1 MDASPCGVHLLLDAV
16 KPRFDPAALLV
27 PPLPAPQLIQVA
39 PVPIGE
45 LPNQQTAGPTHIG
58 PITNRPA
65 AVGNIDKHFHV
76 SRYVL
81 LINLGR
87 ASRGPV
93 RATPAPVVH
102 ANRHPN
108 TDRGGNAEKHGAY
121 ARGTGRIE
129 SRHGACRPIPLPPTL
144 RGVAIR
150 HFGAPGL
157 SPATGG
163 FHCPL
168 QSRPLMDCA
177 GPALD
182 ALCRPG

>member
-1 MDASPCGVHLLLDAV
+1 MVCRPCGAHLLLDTV

-39 PVPIGE
+39 PIPIGE

-58 PITNRPA
+58 PTTNRPA
-65 AVGNIDKHFHV
+65 AMRNIDKHFHV

-93 RATPAPVVH
+93 RAAPAPVAH
-102 ANRHPN
+102 ANRRPN
-108 TDRGGNAEKHGAY
+108 TDRRGSAEKHGAY
-121 ARGTGRIE
+121 ARGTGSTKR
-129 SRHGACRPIPLPPTL
+129 RHGACRPIPLPPTL

-157 SPATGG
+157 SPAKGG
-163 FHCPL
+163 FDCPL
-168 QSRPLMDCA
+168 RSQPLLDCA